1 MASRHEKVVIIGA
14 GAAGLTAAIYAARA
28 NLQPVIL
35 TGLQPGGQLTIT
47 TDVENYPGFA
57 DVVQGP
63 WLMQQMQA
71 QAENVG
77 TRVIYDLIT
86 ELDAST
92 HPFTLT
98 CDSGDEITADS
109 VILATGASARWLG
122 LDSETAFNGRGVSAC
137 ATCDGFFYRDR
148 DVVVVGGG
156 NTAVEEALYLA
167 NICRSVTLV
176 HRRDSLRAEQIMQD
190 RLMAHD
196 KITVKWNRVVE
207 EVLGDEKGVTAV
219 RLAATD
225 GGAGEDVPAHGLFVA
240 IGHDPATA
248 AFADAVTLDDEG
260 YITVETGTTRTSV
273 DGIFAAGDCVDKTY
287 RQAVTGRRYGLYGR
301 AGCGTL
307 AGQQIDTD
315 NSVSIAYLPFT
326 ARPVNLKR
334 RPSAGGVWARRWN
347 NLTDAGGLCGLS
359 LSAGTGQLERRAKG
373 RI

>member
-1 MASRHEKVVIIGA
+1 VGANKNIVERTGRVKDTEMTSRHEKLVIIGA

-28 NLQPVIL
+28 NLKPVLL

-77 TRVIYDLIT
+77 TRVLYDLIT
-86 ELDAST
+86 ALDASS

-98 CDSGDEITADS
+98 CDSGDLITADS

-122 LDSETAFNGRGVSAC
+122 LDSETSFNGRGVSAC
-137 ATCDGFFYRDR
+137 ATCDGFFYREK

-190 RLMAHD
+190 RLMANE
-196 KITVKWNRVVE
+196 KITVKWNRIVE
-207 EVLGDEKGVTAV
+207 EVLGDDKGVTGV
-219 RLAATD
+219 RLVATD
-225 GGAGEDVPAHGLFVA
+225 GEMSEEVAAHGLFVA

-248 AFADAVTLDDEG
+248 AFQSAVNLDDEG
-260 YITVETGTTRTSV
+260 YIMVETGTTRTST
-273 DGIFAAGDCVDKTY
+273 DGIFAAGDCVDKIY
-287 RQAVTGRRYGLYGR
+287 RQAVTAAGMGCMAALDAEKWLASR
-301 AGCGTL
+301 A
-307 AGQQIDTD
+307 
-315 NSVSIAYLPFT
+315 
-326 ARPVNLKR
+326 
-334 RPSAGGVWARRWN
+334 
-347 NLTDAGGLCGLS
+347 
-359 LSAGTGQLERRAKG
+359 
-373 RI
+373 